1 MTKRALATRTKRL
14 LGQQAI
20 GVPDDYYGVC
30 IVKRGKMTVERALF
44 DGWDGLLRTALIGV
58 PAYVVLIVFLR
69 LSGKRTLSKMNAFD
83 FIVTIALGSTLAS
96 LLLSKD
102 VSLAQGAFAFAL
114 LIGLQFAITWSSVRM
129 RWVRQIVT
137 GEPLLLVHKGKF
149 LPSALRY
156 ARLTEDEVRAAVR
169 AAGLQDL
176 ADIEA
181 VVLETDASV
190 TVIRGGSK
198 AANSALADVPG
209 AAC

>member
-1 MTKRALATRTKRL
+1 M
-14 LGQQAI
+14 
-20 GVPDDYYGVC
+20 
-30 IVKRGKMTVERALF
+30 ERALF
-44 DGWDGLLRTALIGV
+44 DGWDSLLRTALMGV

-83 FIVTIALGSTLAS
+83 FIVTIALGSTLAT

-129 RWVRQIVT
+129 RWVRQLVT
-137 GEPLLLVHKGKF
+137 GEPLLLVHKGKI
-149 LPSALRY
+149 LPSALCH

>member
-1 MTKRALATRTKRL
+1 M
-14 LGQQAI
+14 
-20 GVPDDYYGVC
+20 PDDYHGRVYRQ
-30 IVKRGKMTVERALF
+30 KRKMTVEQALF

-83 FIVTIALGSTLAS
+83 FVVTIALGSTLAT

-102 VSLAQGAFAFAL
+102 VSLAQGAFTFAL
-114 LIGLQFAITWSSVRM
+114 LIGLQFAITWSSVRV
-129 RWVRQIVT
+129 RWVRRLVA

-149 LPSALRY
+149 LTSALRN

-181 VVLETDASV
+181 VVLETDASLP
-190 TVIRGGSK
+190 
-198 AANSALADVPG
+198 A
-209 AAC
+209 